1 MIKDGLTA
9 EKESA
14 KVAESKK
21 LQAGD
26 LTYEENK
33 AAAAINARL
42 QIDGISAEKSQIKA
56 KVSFFQKS
64 SEFESKITITHQ
76 TINLQPWVFYRINH
90 SHLLMA

>member
-21 LQAGD
+21 LQTGD

-33 AAAAINARL
+33 AAAATTARL
-42 QIDGISAEKSQIKA
+42 EIDGISAEKSQIKA
-56 KVSFFQKS
+56 KVSTFDNS
-64 SEFESKITITHQ
+64 
-76 TINLQPWVFYRINH
+76 
-90 SHLLMA
+90 